1 MHRGICRQNEAVMDA
16 MTAPSHPLLNHIKG
30 CLARVPSVTG
40 GVRGIGALLAAQ
52 FYGGMSPAI
61 YLARLHEAISVTHSP
76 EARLRRT
83 VATQTAKGKTYPLTG
98 FRSSPRPRYETG
110 IVRL

>member
-1 MHRGICRQNEAVMDA
+1 MAA
-16 MTAPSHPLLNHIKG
+16 LY
-30 CLARVPSVTG
+30 G
-40 GVRGIGALLAAQ
+40 GGLVAQ

-61 YLARLHEAISVTHSP
+61 YLARLHEAMSVTHSP
-76 EARLRRT
+76 EARLR
-83 VATQTAKGKTYPLTG
+83 AHCGHSGGQKGKTYPLTG